1 MSRDGASAPS
11 CPAHLFFVAA
21 GTTGAALQRAAREHT
36 PGQLVSTPRGGL
48 SVLRGSERKGN
59 AGFGSCCLT
68 QCPLSSPPRPLRGQ
82 PPGSDTASALTGH
95 FALSTEVTLKN
106 IPHFQPPWEKHF
118 LGHRNQCCSEALLV
132 GTTKQIQVTSSAEKP
147 RVIPTENLRVCHV
160 TPRQL
165 LCFPTRTNGTLQE
178 VISGAILIL

>member
-1 MSRDGASAPS
+1 M
-11 CPAHLFFVAA
+11 
-21 GTTGAALQRAAREHT
+21 TGR
-36 PGQLVSTPRGGL
+36 
-48 SVLRGSERKGN
+48 
-59 AGFGSCCLT
+59 
-68 QCPLSSPPRPLRGQ
+68 
-82 PPGSDTASALTGH
+82 

-160 TPRQL
+160 TPRQR
-165 LCFPTRTNGTLQE
+165 LCFPTRTNSTLQE
-178 VISGAILIL
+178 AISGAILILWGSNIIWKGTREDTERHWSVFQTKGRVNMLVQFFAWPINGIQQLYPAHSPCAKYCRKDAEAHS